1 MEVSLKVSGK
11 YLAITAAALG
21 TVIGVGLGYRSYESS
36 SMQTFAG
43 AADAG
48 ADAAATAAASTDAA
62 AAVEAAM
69 R

>member
-21 TVIGVGLGYRSYESS
+21 TVIGVGLGYRSYVQNQEDE
-36 SMQTFAG
+36 
-43 AADAG
+43 AALASVNQP
-48 ADAAATAAASTDAA
+48 AAATVATENEAAAS
-62 AAVEAAM
+62 VQAAM